1 MVRMFSLVY
10 DEKTSFVIRKYIF
23 EYKRYFHD
31 LYSDTG
37 IFTEYLILEKYEE
50 EAKKRHREI
59 LDIIDDRLSPDVIL
73 GRTPDKTLFIPWR
86 SKTLLITWE
95 DE

>member
-1 MVRMFSLVY
+1 MFSVIY

-23 EYKRYFHD
+23 DYKKYFHD

-37 IFTEYLILEKYEE
+37 IFTEHLILEKYEE

-59 LDIIDDRLSPDVIL
+59 LDTINDRLIPDIVL
-73 GRTPDKTLFIPWR
+73 GRTPDNTIFVPWR
-86 SKTLLITWE
+86 SKTLFITWE